1 MKAGAPKRSSVTG
14 PQGWVECP
22 RGAAGGIPPPNQA
35 NSAFPPALPRW
46 PPRPS
51 KSPGKHV
58 PRSRSPQLSLD
69 GLPYRLAIKGSARS
83 RPVKAWED
91 LLTPAAALTAPSEAG
106 HPDPSSS
113 IPLFLA
119 ACHPAGGSGM
129 TGESWGRL
137 GAARGRGPGWKPE
150 AVSPCEIMRP
160 RLR

>member
-106 HPDPSSS
+106 HPDRLLFHP
-113 IPLFLA
+113 PLLGCLPPRWRKWDDWGKLGETRSCPRA
-119 ACHPAGGSGM
+119 RPWMETRGGF
-129 TGESWGRL
+129 TL
-137 GAARGRGPGWKPE
+137 
-150 AVSPCEIMRP
+150 
-160 RLR
+160 